1 MIRETPA
8 FQHAV
13 LIVVNR
19 ATHGTSPAIHGGMR
33 FTFTSL
39 FTLLFLSG
47 SMFWSGIAQA
57 SRLSSS
63 SADSTVQKNCDLC
76 WSPSINETSL
86 PSTLQPHRQHHP
98 RDSRP
103 HRLPKGRYT
112 ITPYQKSAR
121 PSGLG
126 RIGGRRIPTSQPI
139 YTIDGDTLRMGSDR
153 IRLRG
158 IDTPELTEPRGPE
171 ARQRLEQLL
180 KEGPIRIVPHGQDV
194 YGRTVA
200 DVFVNGKNVA
210 EILKMEGF
218 AKPG

>member
-1 MIRETPA
+1 MRI
-8 FQHAV
+8 
-13 LIVVNR
+13 NR
-19 ATHGTSPAIHGGMR
+19 MTIMMLCWLSATI
-33 FTFTSL
+33 
-39 FTLLFLSG
+39 
-47 SMFWSGIAQA
+47 FWSSQAQA
-57 SRLSSS
+57 SRLATSGGE
-63 SADSTVQKNCDLC
+63 STIQKNCDLC
-76 WSPSINETSL
+76 WSPSINESSP

-103 HRLPKGRYT
+103 HRLPKGRYK
-112 ITPYQKSAR
+112 ITPYQKQAQASV
-121 PSGLG
+121 LG
-126 RIGGRRIPTSQPI
+126 RISGRRIPTSQPI
-139 YTIDGDTLRMGSDR
+139 YTIDGDTLRMGPER

-158 IDTPELTEPRGPE
+158 IDTPELTEPRGQE

-210 EILKMEGF
+210 ETLKAEGF